1 MRKFAKLIIY
11 YLLGTIAILALSVFP
26 KYFQMRDFPE
36 GEGYFST
43 LLSFLSQE
51 FFQKDGW
58 VYSLNGVDE
67 KPILDVLWPAFV
79 YSMEILFGAL
89 LLGCAVAFIL
99 SLVSFFLPKFLLQ
112 PIKRILDL
120 IESIPDI
127 IIATLL
133 QALVIFIF
141 VHTGVE
147 IFEVASYSDKAYLGP
162 IITLAILPAVSLFKI
177 LILMMEEEFLKM
189 YVTFARSKGIH
200 NFPILL
206 KHILRNIIPVSFHH
220 LKIIIWGLLSSQFI
234 IERLFNVHGFTYF
247 LVESFTPMTIAV
259 SLLLIFTPFFIIFQL
274 VDIVLKEEKEPARDL
289 KKESRKEKLTFTH
302 FASSFK
308 VFLLNIKDGFQQ
320 FSWRRFSLI
329 RPVMWVG
336 KMLGS
341 HMKNWKFAV
350 GSLFFIVVIGYSILY
365 SVTTNNHV
373 DQMNLLYAED
383 GATLIAA
390 PPFAPTEPFF
400 FGSDKMGYSLFD
412 QIVIG
417 AKYTLLFALLIA
429 FLRVIGGLLFAVVYS
444 FHVKPK
450 VQQWL
455 AKTVDSIHFM
465 PLSLIAYILLRPILL
480 PGFDGFSY
488 SFWERVF
495 LETMILTL
503 LVVPLTT
510 VLLGKEINRVLD
522 YEFIASAKVMGGGKF
537 QIFTRHILPHLGP
550 RLTILFGQQF
560 IHVLLIFMHLGM
572 FDYFFGGTKLSM
584 DAMFADPPRSIT
596 YEWSGLIGQVGRLAL
611 GSGRYWYLYLL
622 VPFIL
627 AIFAMQLIV
636 QGVKEVQQVKVGVIF
651 KHPNPNMYKKKQK
664 LEKKEVAP
672 SITKESFTQ
681 IGRDSNGNQAIT
693 PP

>member
-11 YLLGTIAILALSVFP
+11 YLLGTLAILALSVFP

-147 IFEVASYSDKAYLGP
+147 IFEVASYSDKAYFGP

-289 KKESRKEKLTFTH
+289 KKESWKEKLTFTH

>member
-11 YLLGTIAILALSVFP
+11 YLLGAIAILALSVFP
-26 KYFQMRDFPE
+26 KYFQMRNFPE

-43 LLSFLSQE
+43 LGSFLWKE

-79 YSMEILFGAL
+79 YSMEILFGAI
-89 LLGCAVAFIL
+89 LLGGMVAFIL
-99 SLVSFFLPKFLLQ
+99 AIVSFFLPKFLLQ

-141 VHTGVE
+141 VQTGVE
-147 IFEVASYSDKAYLGP
+147 IFEVASYSEKAYLGP
-162 IITLAILPAVSLFKI
+162 IITLAVLPAVSLFKI

-200 NFPILL
+200 NFPILW

-220 LKIIIWGLLSSQFI
+220 MKIIIWGLLSSQFI
-234 IERLFNVHGFTYF
+234 IERLFNVHGFTHF

-274 VDIVLKEEKEPARDL
+274 VDLAMKEEQEHTHEL
-289 KKESRKEKLTFTH
+289 KKESWQQRISIPHLTT
-302 FASSFK
+302 SLK
-308 VFLLNIKDGFQQ
+308 VFLINLKDGFQR
-320 FSWRRFSLI
+320 FSWRSLSFA
-329 RPVMWVG
+329 RPVKWGG
-336 KMLGS
+336 KMLGV
-341 HMKNWKFAV
+341 HLKNWKFAL
-350 GSLFFIVVIGYSILY
+350 GSLFFIVVIGYSIIY

-373 DQMNLLYAED
+373 DQMRLLYAED
-383 GATLIAA
+383 GATLLAA
-390 PPFAPTEPFF
+390 SPFAPTEPFF
-400 FGSDKMGYSLFD
+400 FGSDKLGYSIFD

-417 AKYTLLFALLIA
+417 AKYTLFFALLIA
-429 FLRVIGGLLFAVVYS
+429 FLRVIGGLLLAVVYS
-444 FHVKPK
+444 FYAKPQA
-450 VQQWL
+450 QQWL
-455 AKTVDSIHFM
+455 AKMVDSIHFM

-495 LETMILTL
+495 LETMILTI

-510 VLLGKEINRVLD
+510 VLIGKEINRVLD

-550 RLTILFGQQF
+550 RLSILFGQQF
-560 IHVLLIFMHLGM
+560 IQVLLIFMHLGI

-584 DAMFADPPRSIT
+584 DPMFADPPQSST
-596 YEWSGLIGQVGRLAL
+596 YEWSGLIGQVGRAALA
-611 GSGRYWYLYLL
+611 SGRYWYLFIL

-651 KHPNPNMYKKKQK
+651 KHPSIQKKKQTP
-664 LEKKEVAP
+664 EKVTVAP
-672 SITKESFTQ
+672 SITKASFTQ
-681 IGRDSNGNQAIT
+681 IGSDSNGNQAIT